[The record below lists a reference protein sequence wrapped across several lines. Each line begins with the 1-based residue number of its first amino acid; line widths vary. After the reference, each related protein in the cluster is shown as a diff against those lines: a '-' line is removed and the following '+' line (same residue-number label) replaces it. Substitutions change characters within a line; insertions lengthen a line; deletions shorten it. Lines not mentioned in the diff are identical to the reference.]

1 LRDENVAGI
10 FDDASLYCRR
20 LGVNDPIAEVFIAFV
35 HMLHLPDLTAE
46 DVKLRDDLDVWVF
59 M

>member
-1 LRDENVAGI
+1 MAGI

-20 LGVNDPIAEVFIAFV
+20 LGVNDPIAEVFITFV

-46 DVKLRDDLDVWVF
+46 DMKLRDDLDVWVF